1 MHVSTTEYGQ
11 NPRAGRAVSGCLTRG
26 GGADLLRWGLWQ
38 QGRWLDTE
46 RHPALLSKKA
56 GKPVMMRNARD
67 EENAEHPAAPDKILL
82 LRNRLTRSEWS
93 DGAP

>member
-1 MHVSTTEYGQ
+1 MLIYY
-11 NPRAGRAVSGCLTRG
+11 G
-26 GGADLLRWGLWQ
+26 GGFGSKGAGSIQ
-38 QGRWLDTE
+38 SAI
-46 RHPALLSKKA
+46 PALLSKKA